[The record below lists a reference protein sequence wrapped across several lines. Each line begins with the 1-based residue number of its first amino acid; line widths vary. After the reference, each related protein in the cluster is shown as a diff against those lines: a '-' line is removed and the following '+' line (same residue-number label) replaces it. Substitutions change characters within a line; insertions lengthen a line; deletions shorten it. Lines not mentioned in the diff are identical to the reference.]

1 MYNQTK
7 NWQKEGIGM
16 DTCLKDACG
25 KYFQPVR
32 KEMGDLSAV
41 KAKGMHFEME
51 SYEVKGAGSLCLIS
65 MKGMAGLMKMES
77 ASFTPSC
84 LDGPILSTD
93 RIHLPWKEIL
103 LIEIYRTTLTE
114 QPFAELDA
122 VRARYG
128 RLPSYTPAES
138 WYSGLLLPVSAYYRG
153 GRGIRDE
160 LDRFSR
166 EYCEAYIDL
175 LAACPAC
182 DPAEKARANAV
193 LPEGLLKN
201 GGPAVNQF
209 KAMIG
214 EEKTAE
220 FIRKYMFC
228 CE

>member
-1 MYNQTK
+1 M
-7 NWQKEGIGM
+7 E
-16 DTCLKDACG
+16 ASG
-25 KYFQPVR
+25 KRFQLAR
-32 KEMGDLSAV
+32 RDMGDLSSF
-41 KAKGMHFEME
+41 KAKGMRFEIE

-77 ASFTPSC
+77 ATFTPSR
-84 LDGPILSTD
+84 LDGPILSMD
-93 RIHLPWKEIL
+93 WIHLPWKENL
-103 LIEIYRTTLTE
+103 LIEMYGTTLTE
-114 QPFAELDA
+114 QPFAALEG
-122 VRARYG
+122 VKSKHSG
-128 RLPSYTPAES
+128 LPAYTPGES
-138 WYSGLLLPVSAYYRG
+138 WYSGLLLPVSAFYRG

-160 LDRFSR
+160 LDRLSR
-166 EYCEAYIDL
+166 EYGETYMDL
-175 LAACPAC
+175 LSACPAC
-182 DPAEKARANAV
+182 DPEEKARANSV

>member
-1 MYNQTK
+1 MGSFF
-7 NWQKEGIGM
+7 KEI
-16 DTCLKDACG
+16 CG
-25 KYFQPVR
+25 RRFQLSR
-32 KEMGDLSAV
+32 KEMGDLSAF

-51 SYEVKGAGSLCLIS
+51 SYEVKGAGNLCLIS

-77 ASFTPSC
+77 ASFTPSR
-84 LDGPILSTD
+84 LDGPILSMD
-93 RIHLPWKEIL
+93 RIRLPWKETL
-103 LIEIYRTTLTE
+103 LAELYGTTLAE
-114 QPFAELDA
+114 RPFAELEA
-122 VRARYG
+122 VKARHG
-128 RLPSYTPAES
+128 GLPAYTPERA
-138 WYSGLLLPVSAYYRG
+138 WYTDLLLPVSAYYRG
-153 GRGIRDE
+153 GRAIRDG

-182 DPAEKARANAV
+182 DPAEKAKATAV

-220 FIRKYMFC
+220 FIRKFMFC
-228 CE
+228 SE

>member
-1 MYNQTK
+1 MASDI
-7 NWQKEGIGM
+7 KEIF
-16 DTCLKDACG
+16 G
-25 KYFQPVR
+25 KRFQLVQ
-32 KEMGDLSAV
+32 KEMGDLSGF
-41 KAKGMHFEME
+41 KAKGMRFEME
-51 SYEVKGAGSLCLIS
+51 TYEVKGAGSLCLIA

-84 LDGPILSTD
+84 LDAPILSTD
-93 RIHLPWKEIL
+93 RIHVPWKETL
-103 LIEIYRTTLTE
+103 LIEMYNTSLTE
-114 QPFAELDA
+114 QPFSALDT
-122 VRARYG
+122 VKARHSG
-128 RLPSYTPAES
+128 LPAYVPGETWYTS
-138 WYSGLLLPVSAYYRG
+138 LLLPVSAYYRG
-153 GRGIRDE
+153 GRGIREE
-160 LDRFSR
+160 LDRFTR
-166 EYCEAYIDL
+166 EYCETYADL

-182 DPAEKARANAV
+182 DPAEKAKANSV

>member
-1 MYNQTK
+1 
-7 NWQKEGIGM
+7 M
-16 DTCLKDACG
+16 DLCLKEASG
-25 KYFQPVR
+25 KCFQLAQ
-32 KEMGDLSAV
+32 KEMGDLSGFR
-41 KAKGMHFEME
+41 AKGMRFEME

-84 LDGPILSTD
+84 LDGPILSMD
-93 RIHLPWKEIL
+93 RIHLPWKETL
-103 LIEIYRTTLTE
+103 LIEIYKTTLTE
-114 QPFAELDA
+114 QPFTELEA
-122 VRARYG
+122 VKARHSG
-128 RLPSYTPAES
+128 LPTYTPGES

-166 EYCEAYIDL
+166 EYCEAYMDL

-182 DPAEKARANAV
+182 DPAEKAKANAV

-209 KAMIG
+209 KTMIG

-228 CE
+228 CA